1 MKFSI
6 QTDKVIGQAVEQN
19 KVPVPLTIIIPSSG
33 YKVFVNGLEILP
45 SSMKKFSGT
54 VPTIYISNGL
64 PTIINWSFTL
74 KTHPNIFVNNEN
86 QCLQEIDSQINC
98 QMTYSPCQANINV
111 ENNG

>member
-1 MKFSI
+1 M
-6 QTDKVIGQAVEQN
+6 VIGQAIEQN

-45 SSMKKFSGT
+45 SSMKTFSGT
-54 VPTIYISNGL
+54 VPTVFMLNGF
-64 PTIINWSFTL
+64 PTTITWSFTP

-86 QCLQEIDSQINC
+86 QCLQEIESQTNC
-98 QMTYSPCQANINV
+98 QMEYIPCQLNINV